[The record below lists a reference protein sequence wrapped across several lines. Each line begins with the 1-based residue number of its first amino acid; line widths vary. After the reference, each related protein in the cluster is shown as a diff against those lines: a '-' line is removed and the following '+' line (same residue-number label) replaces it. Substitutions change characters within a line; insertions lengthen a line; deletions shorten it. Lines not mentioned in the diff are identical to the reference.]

1 MTHLQHPA
9 VQITINVLQ
18 RRRPI
23 FYQSLMGFS
32 EAGTT
37 HLRVPLLEC
46 PQEVPEGVRSVMIQ
60 ESGHVKGW
68 YRSGCR
74 WVLEEAEE
82 EEDEEC
88 KTQHCCNS
96 QGVNGLQQHGE
107 VR

>member
-1 MTHLQHPA
+1 M
-9 VQITINVLQ
+9 
-18 RRRPI
+18 
-23 FYQSLMGFS
+23 
-32 EAGTT
+32 
-37 HLRVPLLEC
+37 RVPLLEC

-107 VR
+107 VRRDWEPLCLPLFSNGEEREKGESMGKEKGCCRV